1 MMKILIVCGVYY
13 PKISKNLINQAIKN
27 LKKSKF
33 KYKVLETPGIFEI
46 PVCISRN
53 IKKYDGFVA
62 LGCVIKGK
70 TPHFD
75 LICQS
80 TFNAI
85 MDISVRYKK
94 PVGNGIITALNMLQ
108 AKERSKN
115 NKGKGLEASKAVIS
129 ILKNASKK

>member
-1 MMKILIVCGVYY
+1 
-13 PKISKNLINQAIKN
+13 
-27 LKKSKF
+27 
-33 KYKVLETPGIFEI
+33 
-46 PVCISRN
+46 
-53 IKKYDGFVA
+53 
-62 LGCVIKGK
+62 
-70 TPHFD
+70 
-75 LICQS
+75 
-80 TFNAI
+80 